1 MRRRGKGCFNLDR
14 PLDDQWSGTFLPPSA
29 HWRWRCFSLTAEH
42 PRCAAIPRFD
52 DLIATRIGVK
62 DEWGYG
68 EPMGIEFTGIQD
80 YDVDYHGSRWFLGV
94 VTRRW
99 EIPWA
104 PTGHRSPHARKHPKD
119 YTCLSEHLPPRIEG
133 WAAIPLEFVSGDSLS
148 LSDSLYAKPSMVAV
162 SREPMDEAVTG
173 PSIYACE
180 ELYPTPGAKPG

>member
-1 MRRRGKGCFNLDR
+1 MVGHVSPSQCTLAVEVLFPHGGAPPVRGNPTIRWFNRDENWCKRWVRLWR
-14 PLDDQWSGTFLPPSA
+14 TYGYRIYRYSRLWCGLPWFA
-29 HWRWRCFSLTAEH
+29 VV
-42 PRCAAIPRFD
+42 PRCRD
-52 DLIATRIGVK
+52 TTVRNSL
-62 DEWGYG
+62 
-68 EPMGIEFTGIQD
+68 
-80 YDVDYHGSRWFLGV
+80 SS
-94 VTRRW
+94 
-99 EIPWA
+99 
-104 PTGHRSPHARKHPKD
+104 HRSPHARKHPKD